1 MWKEKLDE
9 LILLPRAHQFGALEE
24 LRTTYE
30 RADYE
35 QWNTSF
41 GAESLYDAW
50 SQLPFM
56 QKLYESNRAV
66 IGQALGGRSGWQ
78 VVEIGGG
85 NGALWE
91 GVFDAQQAGTFTL
104 VDPHPEA
111 HTSVAT
117 RLPSHVTFQS
127 IVDTA
132 ERAVI
137 PDADVIVS
145 SLTLH
150 HVAGVE
156 SAQRRAFGLDGDGK
170 GEILRRCL
178 AAIRKRHGVGI
189 LNEADC
195 YNEIDLAPSD
205 PVLVERF
212 LDAYVRRCA
221 RMIAHALD
229 DSNSD
234 VDSTKR
240 RAWTL
245 ILKHWC
251 LDQTQLAFVPREQ
264 RDVYELDV
272 AHWLGLLADI
282 GADSVTHR
290 YTDDFYLFVQYV
302 YQ

>member
-9 LILLPRAHQFGALEE
+9 LMLLPRAHQFDGLQQ
-24 LRTTYE
+24 LRKTYE

-50 SQLPFM
+50 AQLPFM
-56 QKLYESNRAV
+56 QQLYQSNRSV
-66 IGQALGGRSGWQ
+66 IRQALQGRSGWH

-91 GVFDAQQAGTFTL
+91 GMFDTQQAGTLTL
-104 VDPHPEA
+104 VEPHPEA
-111 HTSVAT
+111 HASVAK
-117 RLPSHVTFQS
+117 RLPSRVRFQS

-132 ERAVI
+132 ERAVL

-150 HVAGVE
+150 HVAGVGV
-156 SAQRRAFGLDGDGK
+156 AQRRAFGLDGDGK
-170 GEILRRCL
+170 SEILRRCV
-178 AAIRKRHGVGI
+178 AAIRQRHGVGI

-205 PVLVERF
+205 PVLVDRF

-221 RMIAHALD
+221 RAIADVLD
-229 DSNSD
+229 DA
-234 VDSTKR
+234 DSTKR
-240 RAWTL
+240 QAWTL

-251 LDQTQLAFVPREQ
+251 LDQTELAFVPREQ
-264 RDVYELDV
+264 RDVYELDA
-272 AHWLGLLADI
+272 AHWLGLFAEI
-282 GADSVTHR
+282 GAERVTHR
-290 YTDDFYLFVQYV
+290 YTDDWNLFQQYV
-302 YQ
+302 YH

>member
-1 MWKEKLDE
+1 MPSSDKLSAGVQE
-9 LILLPRAHQFGALEE
+9 
-24 LRTTYE
+24 
-30 RADYE
+30 
-35 QWNTSF
+35 
-41 GAESLYDAW
+41 
-50 SQLPFM
+50 
-56 QKLYESNRAV
+56 
-66 IGQALGGRSGWQ
+66 WQ

-91 GVFDAQQAGTFTL
+91 SVFDAQQAGTFTL

-111 HTSVAT
+111 HASVAK
-117 RLPSHVTFQS
+117 RLPSHVSFHS

-150 HVAGVE
+150 HVAGVDV
-156 SAQRRAFGLDGDGK
+156 AQRRAFDLDGDGK
-170 GEILRRCL
+170 REILRRAL
-178 AAIRKRHGVGI
+178 AAIRQRHGVGI

-221 RMIAHALD
+221 RVIAHALD
-229 DSNSD
+229 DSD

-240 RAWTL
+240 QAWTL
-245 ILKHWC
+245 ILQA
-251 LDQTQLAFVPREQ
+251 LVPGPDAACVR
-264 RDVYELDV
+264 
-272 AHWLGLLADI
+272 AKGPA
-282 GADSVTHR
+282 
-290 YTDDFYLFVQYV
+290 
-302 YQ
+302 